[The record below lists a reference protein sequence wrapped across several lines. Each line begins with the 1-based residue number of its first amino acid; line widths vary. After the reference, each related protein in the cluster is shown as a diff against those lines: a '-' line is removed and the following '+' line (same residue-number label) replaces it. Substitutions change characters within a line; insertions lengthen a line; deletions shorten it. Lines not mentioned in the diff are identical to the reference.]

1 MGDLQKELAA
11 RAAEGAA
18 DWPAIRVE
26 PDRFSRYLA
35 ARVVG
40 DPEPSAAL
48 AALHVGDLYLACACG
63 DGDATAIAVFDRE
76 VMSQLPRL
84 LHREKPEPALLDELR
99 QILATRLFVE
109 VPPRIEKFGG
119 RGPLLTWLK
128 VVASRALSNLRRSGG
143 DRATA
148 EDKAA
153 DGPDAIGFIDPELA
167 LIRQRFGVDFRE
179 ALAAAFASLEL
190 RDRNLV
196 RLHFVDRL
204 GIDALVPIFQVS
216 RATVARH
223 LAAAREALTERTV
236 AHLGTRL
243 RLPEAELVSLVN
255 QVRSKLDVSL
265 SAVLRV

>member
-1 MGDLQKELAA
+1 LQSDLAA
-11 RAAEGAA
+11 RVAEGAA
-18 DWPAIRVE
+18 AWPDISVE
-26 PDRFSRYLA
+26 PERFSRFLA
-35 ARVVG
+35 TRIVG
-40 DPEPSAAL
+40 DSDPLAAL
-48 AALHVGDLYLACACG
+48 AALHVGDLYLACACC
-63 DGDATAIAVFDRE
+63 DGDAAAIATFDRE
-76 VMSQLPRL
+76 IMAQLPRL
-84 LHREKPEPALLDELR
+84 LHRERPEPAVLDELR
-99 QILATRLFVE
+99 QILRTRLFVDS
-109 VPPRIEKFGG
+109 PPRIEKFGG

-143 DRATA
+143 DRANA
-148 EDKAA
+148 EERAGS
-153 DGPDAIGFIDPELA
+153 GPEALGFVDPELA

-179 ALAAAFASLEL
+179 ALAAAFASLDV

-204 GIDALVPIFQVS
+204 GIDALAPIFQVS

-236 AHLGTRL
+236 AHLGARL
-243 RLPEAELVSLVN
+243 KLAESELVSLVN